1 VTRASAPPRAGS
13 VRPVP
18 GGLTRAPALAL
29 AVTMLALGALLA
41 VCCCVDSADDAPT
54 GSTSAAPTVD
64 VRSLGPAAAAPA
76 RFEPA
81 DSCDPYTSAVGG
93 AALYR
98 NLPSSAGDGPLAV
111 PVSSPLGARS
121 VFRARAVPA
130 PPPAPPPSPYQL
142 CVMRT

>member
-29 AVTMLALGALLA
+29 AVTMLVLGALLA

-54 GSTSAAPTVD
+54 GSTSAAAVD
-64 VRSLGPAAAAPA
+64 VQGLGPAASAPA
-76 RFEPA
+76 QFEPA
-81 DSCDPYTSAVGG
+81 GPCAPYTSAVGG
-93 AALYR
+93 AAIYR
-98 NLPSSAGDGPLAV
+98 NVPSSAGDEPLAI
-111 PVSSPLGARS
+111 PVSSPLGAPS
-121 VFRARAVPA
+121 AFRTRAVPA